1 MNIFSNFYSN
11 HQSSVAVNTYDT
23 IVSKEIRLSL
33 EHANVSSGE
42 MIEICSNIQKIVS
55 QHPAVSKHNWLGFH
69 IVNEEELTL
78 WKLDLKEH
86 LMYNFLL
93 ELHSLLE
100 NKKLQW
106 KCTESLFLWDEKL
119 RSMN

>member
-106 KCTESLFLWDEKL
+106 KCTEPLFLWDEKL

>member
-33 EHANVSSGE
+33 EHANVSSEE

-106 KCTESLFLWDEKL
+106 KCTEPLFLWDEKL